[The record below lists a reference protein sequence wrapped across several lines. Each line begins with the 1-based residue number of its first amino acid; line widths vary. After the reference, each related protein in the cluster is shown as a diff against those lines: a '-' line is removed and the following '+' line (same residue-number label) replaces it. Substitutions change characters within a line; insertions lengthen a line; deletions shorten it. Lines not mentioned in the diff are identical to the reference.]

1 MFRPVSRCARC
12 WGLGWRVYPTRGDS
26 ARTGRAP
33 GRHKNDEY
41 AAVTPARPAFQRH
54 EAHAEGS
61 DTTPMQERQKST
73 VCRREQRV
81 RRRRA
86 PTLRKPFFCRNKP
99 RAGLFRH
106 SHSGQRVVIPPP
118 HIEAPKKCK
127 TGVFITSHSRAPA
140 ETQRSGFGGK
150 RTSDRES
157 ESCRLRRDEGFVVRS
172 DDGQHRICLVCGE
185 AAVLPNALG
194 GAKPRTPFSGR
205 CPHPPSCE
213 RFCGN
218 AFTRLRR
225 RSFKGGPVP
234 L

>member
-1 MFRPVSRCARC
+1 M
-12 WGLGWRVYPTRGDS
+12 YPTRGDS
-26 ARTGRAP
+26 AHTGRALW
-33 GRHKNDEY
+33 RHKNGKY
-41 AAVTPARPAFQRH
+41 AAVTPARPVLQRH

-106 SHSGQRVVIPPP
+106 SHSNRRVSDTP
-118 HIEAPKKCK
+118 HTEMPKMQS
-127 TGVFITSHSRAPA
+127 GSLITSPNRAPA

-205 CPHPPSCE
+205 SPHPLLATIGE
-213 RFCGN
+213 KHEKRYQIQHAHGV
-218 AFTRLRR
+218 R
-225 RSFKGGPVP
+225 
-234 L
+234 

>member
-1 MFRPVSRCARC
+1 MC
-12 WGLGWRVYPTRGDS
+12 PTRGDS
-26 ARTGRAP
+26 ARTGRIL
-33 GRHKNDEY
+33 GRHKNGEY

-61 DTTPMQERQKST
+61 DTTPMQERRKSA

-81 RRRRA
+81 RRHRA

-106 SHSGQRVVIPPP
+106 SHSGPRVVIPPP
-118 HIEAPKKCK
+118 HRNAEKMQN
-127 TGVFITSHSRAPA
+127 GSLITSPNRAPA

-172 DDGQHRICLVCGE
+172 GDGD
-185 AAVLPNALG
+185 G
-194 GAKPRTPFSGR
+194 GRRRATASIAFVWSAAKPVPCQMHWAGAWPHTPK
-205 CPHPPSCE
+205 
-213 RFCGN
+213 
-218 AFTRLRR
+218 LRAEAHTH
-225 RSFKGGPVP
+225 F
-234 L
+234 